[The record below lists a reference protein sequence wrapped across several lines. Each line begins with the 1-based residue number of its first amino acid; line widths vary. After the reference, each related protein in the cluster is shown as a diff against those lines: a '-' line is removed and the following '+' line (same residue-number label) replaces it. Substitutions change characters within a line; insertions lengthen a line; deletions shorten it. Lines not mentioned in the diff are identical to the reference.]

1 METVPKRT
9 VPSGGVLSAPSTV
22 RKSVKVVSKKI
33 LSTQTNSQPVVK
45 CVLKGT
51 DPESK
56 AIANKCKY
64 YSTFIVKINLCVGF
78 IHISCMFLW
87 ENMFWEN

>member
-1 METVPKRT
+1 MHTAKCESASKKTIPT
-9 VPSGGVLSAPSTV
+9 GGVLSAPSTV
-22 RKSVKVVSKKI
+22 RKTIKVVPKKVP
-33 LSTQTNSQPVVK
+33 TQTNSQNVVK

-64 YSTFIVKINLCVGF
+64 YNFLLCFLINLKF
-78 IHISCMFLW
+78 
-87 ENMFWEN
+87 